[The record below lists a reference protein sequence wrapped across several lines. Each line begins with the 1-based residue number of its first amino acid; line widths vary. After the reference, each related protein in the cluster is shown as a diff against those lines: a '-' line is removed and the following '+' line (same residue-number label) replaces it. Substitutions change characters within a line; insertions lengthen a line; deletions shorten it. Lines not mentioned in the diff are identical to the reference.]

1 MISFKIQGEKKP
13 LSLFLVNY
21 CDNPHS
27 ATGVSPTQMIFWDRY
42 QKNLPH
48 KSLSDQEINTAR
60 IKDQNKKK
68 TDREKVY
75 NSCRLAKDFSFEIG
89 DYVLIRNYR
98 RRLKFDPYFLQEKFY
113 VIDNLANG
121 NTLLIEN
128 TVSGLCLQR
137 HPIDIK
143 LFNDS
148 FPSLTE

>member
-1 MISFKIQGEKKP
+1 MSFSK
-13 LSLFLVNY
+13 
-21 CDNPHS
+21 
-27 ATGVSPTQMIFWDRY
+27 R
-42 QKNLPH
+42 
-48 KSLSDQEINTAR
+48 
-60 IKDQNKKK
+60 
-68 TDREKVY
+68 
-75 NSCRLAKDFSFEIG
+75 FSFEIG

-98 RRLKFDPYFLQEKFY
+98 RRLKFDSYFLQEKFY

-137 HPIDIK
+137 QPIDIK